1 MSLLPMS
8 TKDETYEEEST
19 SRNSKSLQL
28 HPAFYVATWMILSS
42 AVILFNKWILDRAKY
57 QSDAAILLTCYHLT
71 FATITTQILA
81 RFSTMLN
88 GRHLVRMTPKLY
100 VRAIVPIGV
109 LYSLSLV
116 CSNLPYLYLSVAFIQ
131 MLKGTAPI
139 FVFLALCSLRLSSPT
154 VSTSLNLLIIV
165 FGVVLASLGE
175 IRIQLMGFLFQFGG
189 LVFEAYR
196 LALIQKLLNDE
207 RYKMDPL
214 VSLYY
219 FAPCCAGMIA
229 LMGVGEEWPSIS
241 WEDVQG
247 VGWWVWA
254 ANGMLAMALNVASVF
269 LVSFVPP
276 DDPHRELQLIM
287 ERQIGK
293 TSSLVLTLC
302 GVAKS
307 ISLIGASM
315 VIWGTVVTP
324 IQFFGN
330 GIAMAGLVYYNTGGA
345 KVQSMADG
353 VQSRCTRFWQ
363 QRSGGAKVGL
373 AAGLVMLGLGIV
385 GGVVVGCG
393 GLLNLKDYWTVG
405 ALHRM

>member
-1 MSLLPMS
+1 MKRMKRSRLPATARAYNFIQLS
-8 TKDETYEEEST
+8 TL
-19 SRNSKSLQL
+19 RKSLSNIGKQG
-28 HPAFYVATWMILSS
+28 PIYGECSTWMILSS

-154 VSTSLNLLIIV
+154 ISTSLNLLVIV

-175 IRIQLMGFLFQFGG
+175 IKIQLMGFLFQFGG

-229 LMGVGEEWPSIS
+229 LMGVGEEWPGIS

-269 LVSFVPP
+269 L
-276 DDPHRELQLIM
+276 
-287 ERQIGK
+287 IGK

-324 IQFFGN
+324 IQFLGN

-345 KVQSMADG
+345 KVQSMANG
-353 VQSRCTRFWQ
+353 VQSRGTRFWQ

-373 AAGLVMLGLGIV
+373 AAGLVMLGSGIV

>member
-8 TKDETYEEEST
+8 TKDETYVEEPT
-19 SRNSKSLQL
+19 SRDSKSLQL
-28 HPAFYVATWMILSS
+28 HPAFYVA
-42 AVILFNKWILDRAKY
+42 
-57 QSDAAILLTCYHLT
+57 SDAAILLTCYHLT

-81 RFSTMLN
+81 RFSTMLE

-100 VRAIVPIGV
+100 MRAIVPIGV

-154 VSTSLNLLIIV
+154 VSTSLNLLVIV
-165 FGVVLASLGE
+165 LGVVLASLGE
-175 IRIQLMGFLFQFGG
+175 IKIQLMGFLFQFGG

-207 RYKMDPL
+207 RYMMDPL

-229 LMGVGEEWPSIS
+229 LMGVVEEWPSIS

-254 ANGMLAMALNVASVF
+254 ANGVLAMALNVASVF
-269 LVSFVPP
+269 L
-276 DDPHRELQLIM
+276 
-287 ERQIGK
+287 IGK

-324 IQFFGN
+324 IQFLGN
-330 GIAMAGLVYYNTGGA
+330 GIAMAGLVYYNMGGA

-353 VQSRCTRFWQ
+353 VQSRCSRFWQ
-363 QRSGGAKVGL
+363 LRSGGAKVGL

-385 GGVVVGCG
+385 GGVVVGYG
-393 GLLNLKDYWTVG
+393 GRLKLKDYWTVG